1 MGNFRLETMER
12 LQGRVSMNVDTKARL
27 KWSRDIL
34 LTAREKLV
42 LEKNRADRGRSVDII
57 QIITMVDAAA
67 LIAKEILEE
76 IK

>member
-1 MGNFRLETMER
+1 MT
-12 LQGRVSMNVDTKARL
+12 VDTKTRL

-57 QIITMVDAAA
+57 QIITMVDAAT
-67 LIAKEILEE
+67 LIAKEILEDE
-76 IK
+76 KGLT